1 MGGRFLGSTP
11 VLNAVRVWNAWFALL
26 LQAAL
31 LGLEAQRVALRL
43 IRVPAGGALAESEAG
58 RVITE
63 MVEALGEA
71 QTAAAIAT
79 IKDCNSTS
87 DATNRNTDASQSV
100 VERPD
105 DDETKLQLFAEDL
118 SVVKETLETGR
129 VRISTH
135 THDREALVDED
146 LAHERVEIETVP
158 VNLQIDAVPQVHQE
172 GDITIVPVVEERLV
186 VRRRLMLKEEVRI
199 RRVRSTERHQETV
212 KLRYQEAVVMRQK
225 NDA

>member
-43 IRVPAGGALAESEAG
+43 MRLPAGGALAESQAG
-58 RVITE
+58 SVITE

-79 IKDCNSTS
+79 IKTRDSTS
-87 DATNRNTDASQSV
+87 DPTSRDAEASQSV
-100 VERPD
+100 IERPD
-105 DDETKLQLFAEDL
+105 DTAKLQLFAEDL
-118 SVVKETLETGR
+118 SVANETLETGR

-135 THDREALVDED
+135 THEREALVDED
-146 LAHERVEIETVP
+146 LAHERVEIETIP
-158 VNLQIDAVPQVHQE
+158 VNLQIDAVPEIRQE
-172 GDITIVPVVEERLV
+172 DDTTIVPVMEERLV
-186 VRRRLMLKEEVRI
+186 VKRRLMLKEEVRI

-212 KLRYQEAVVMRQK
+212 KLRYQEAVVTRQK
-225 NDA
+225 DDV

>member
-1 MGGRFLGSTP
+1 M
-11 VLNAVRVWNAWFALL
+11 LNAVRVWNAWFTLL
-26 LQAAL
+26 SQTAL
-31 LGLEAQRVALRL
+31 LGLEAQRLALRFMRL
-43 IRVPAGGALAESEAG
+43 PAGGALAGSEAG
-58 RVITE
+58 CVIAE

-79 IKDCNSTS
+79 IKSPDSMSDLTS
-87 DATNRNTDASQSV
+87 RHHTEASQSA
-100 VERPD
+100 VERPND
-105 DDETKLQLFAEDL
+105 TAKLQLFAEEL
-118 SVVKETLETGR
+118 SVAKEKLETGR

-135 THDREALVDED
+135 THEREALVDED

-186 VRRRLMLKEEVRI
+186 VQRRLMLKEEVRI
-199 RRVRSTERHQETV
+199 RRVRSNERHQQTV

-225 NDA
+225 DDA

>member
-1 MGGRFLGSTP
+1 M
-11 VLNAVRVWNAWFALL
+11 LNAVRVWNAWFALL

-43 IRVPAGGALAESEAG
+43 IRLPAGGALAESEAG
-58 RVITE
+58 RLITE

-79 IKDCNSTS
+79 IKERDSMRDPTGR
-87 DATNRNTDASQSV
+87 DTEASQSV
-100 VERPD
+100 AERPD
-105 DDETKLQLFAEDL
+105 DTAKLQLFAEDL
-118 SVVKETLETGR
+118 SVAKEKVETGR

-135 THDREALVDED
+135 THEREALVDED

-158 VNLQIDAVPQVHQE
+158 VNLQIDAVPQVHQD

-225 NDA
+225 DDA

>member
-1 MGGRFLGSTP
+1 M
-11 VLNAVRVWNAWFALL
+11 RVWNAWFALL

-31 LGLEAQRVALRL
+31 LGLEAQRVALRFMRL
-43 IRVPAGGALAESEAG
+43 PAGGALAGSEAS

-71 QTAAAIAT
+71 QTAAAIAA
-79 IKDCNSTS
+79 IKNRDSMS
-87 DATNRNTDASQSV
+87 DPTGRDTEASQSV
-100 VERPD
+100 ADRP

-118 SVVKETLETGR
+118 SVVKEKVETGR

-135 THDREALVDED
+135 IHDREAPVDED
-146 LAHERVEIETVP
+146 LAHERVEIETIP

-225 NDA
+225 NDV